1 MSMYSHEA
9 GVCRTL
15 IHQHPP
21 GAGAAMIG
29 PDPEPLDG
37 ASAVALIARVV
48 REVDDRDEQEDDV
61 LLSDLLC
68 AAWPSSR
75 CQHQ

>member
-1 MSMYSHEA
+1 MMGFDA
-9 GVCRTL
+9 
-15 IHQHPP
+15 
-21 GAGAAMIG
+21 
-29 PDPEPLDG
+29 EPLDR
-37 ASAVALIARVV
+37 ASAAELVVRVV
-48 REVDDRDEQEDDV
+48 RELDRREEQEDDV